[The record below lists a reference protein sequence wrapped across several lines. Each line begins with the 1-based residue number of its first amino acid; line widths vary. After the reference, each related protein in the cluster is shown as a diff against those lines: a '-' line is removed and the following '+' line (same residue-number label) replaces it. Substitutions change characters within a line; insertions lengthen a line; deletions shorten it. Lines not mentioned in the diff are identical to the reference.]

1 MEDLNAL
8 DEEEKLLL
16 LGSCLSL
23 VFTCSFIFSYIL
35 VFLHKKNYY
44 EIPLSVIVFG
54 YINNLVWY
62 YYSELIY
69 HEYMQNTN
77 NINYIIYLIL
87 IMIYLIYEFK
97 DDKNDTILNFFI
109 VITVSW
115 AIKKLL
121 IDIFND
127 EDKVKYTSVL
137 STFSLYFVILELIII
152 AFKEKNKNILN
163 ILTPFC
169 LVATSIC
176 HVIYGLIYE
185 ESAFFIPN
193 IFGIVIGCIYV
204 GVWLYLKRKSREFI
218 SKKEDFEENKKVN
231 NEDIKKDGKTKNNEE
246 RERIKE
252 N

>member
-1 MEDLNAL
+1 MEDLNSL
-8 DEEEKLLL
+8 DGEEKLLL
-16 LGSCLSL
+16 LGSFLSL

-35 VFLHKKNYY
+35 VFLHKKNYE
-44 EIPLSVIVFG
+44 EIPLLVIVFG

-69 HEYMQNTN
+69 HQYMQNVN

-97 DDKNDTILNFFI
+97 DDKIDTILNFFI

-137 STFSLYFVILELIII
+137 STFSIYIVILELIIR

-176 HVIYGLIYE
+176 QVIYGLMYE

-204 GVWLYLKRKSREFI
+204 GVWLYLKRKS
-218 SKKEDFEENKKVN
+218 SKRK
-231 NEDIKKDGKTKNNEE
+231 
-246 RERIKE
+246 
-252 N
+252 

>member
-1 MEDLNAL
+1 MEDLNSL
-8 DEEEKLLL
+8 DGEEKLLL

-23 VFTCSFIFSYIL
+23 VFTFSFIFSYIL
-35 VFLHKKNYY
+35 VFLHKKNYE
-44 EIPLSVIVFG
+44 EIPLTVIVFG

-69 HEYMQNTN
+69 HQYMQNVN

-87 IMIYLIYEFK
+87 IMIYLIYEYK
-97 DDKNDTILNFFI
+97 DDKIDTILNFFI

-137 STFSLYFVILELIII
+137 STFSLYFVILELIIR

-218 SKKEDFEENKKVN
+218 SKKEDFEGKNK
-231 NEDIKKDGKTKNNEE
+231 
-246 RERIKE
+246 
-252 N
+252 

>member
-1 MEDLNAL
+1 MEDLNSL
-8 DEEEKLLL
+8 DGEEKLLL

-23 VFTCSFIFSYIL
+23 VFTFSFIFSYIL
-35 VFLHKKNYY
+35 VFLHKKNYE
-44 EIPLSVIVFG
+44 EIPLTVIVFG

-69 HEYMQNTN
+69 HQYMQNVN

-87 IMIYLIYEFK
+87 IMIYLIYEYK
-97 DDKNDTILNFFI
+97 DDKIDTILNFFI

-137 STFSLYFVILELIII
+137 STFSLYIVILELIIR

-204 GVWLYLKRKSREFI
+204 GVWLYLKRKYREFI
-218 SKKEDFEENKKVN
+218 SKKEDFEENKKGN
-231 NEDIKKDGKTKNNEE
+231 NEDMKKDGKTKNDEE
-246 RERIKE
+246 KEGIKE

>member
-1 MEDLNAL
+1 MEDLNSL

-35 VFLHKKNYY
+35 VFLHKKNYD

-97 DDKNDTILNFFI
+97 DDKIDTILNFFI

-137 STFSLYFVILELIII
+137 STFSLYFVILELIIR

-231 NEDIKKDGKTKNNEE
+231 NKDIKKDGKTNNNEE
-246 RERIKE
+246 KERIKE

>member
-23 VFTCSFIFSYIL
+23 VFTSSFIFSYIL
-35 VFLHKKNYY
+35 VFLHKKNYD

-97 DDKNDTILNFFI
+97 DDKIDTILNFFI

-121 IDIFND
+121 I
-127 EDKVKYTSVL
+127 V
-137 STFSLYFVILELIII
+137 
-152 AFKEKNKNILN
+152 
-163 ILTPFC
+163 
-169 LVATSIC
+169 
-176 HVIYGLIYE
+176 
-185 ESAFFIPN
+185 
-193 IFGIVIGCIYV
+193 
-204 GVWLYLKRKSREFI
+204 
-218 SKKEDFEENKKVN
+218 
-231 NEDIKKDGKTKNNEE
+231 
-246 RERIKE
+246 
-252 N
+252 

>member
-1 MEDLNAL
+1 MEDLNSL

-35 VFLHKKNYY
+35 VFLHKKNYD

-97 DDKNDTILNFFI
+97 DDKIDTILNFFI

-137 STFSLYFVILELIII
+137 STFSLYFVILELIIR

-246 RERIKE
+246 KERIKE

>member
-1 MEDLNAL
+1 MEDLNSL
-8 DEEEKLLL
+8 DGEEKLLL

-35 VFLHKKNYY
+35 VFLHKKNYD

-97 DDKNDTILNFFI
+97 DDKIDTILNFFI
-109 VITVSW
+109 VVTVSW

-137 STFSLYFVILELIII
+137 STFSLYFVILELIIR

-246 RERIKE
+246 KERIKE